1 MSKAKSSKSPKRS
14 QKNKILE
21 DDQVDEIL
29 EKITLKRPRN
39 AYTQFCMEEV
49 EKFKN
54 KNKNKKIELKTFSS
68 ECGTKWKK
76 LGDKDKEKYEKRYE
90 EEKQQYTKDLD
101 TVRHYLF
108 MDYNDIVHRPPTAYR
123 LFLNEKLREGF
134 DTNADPKVVRKKASD
149 EWRRMSVEE
158 KQEYLDKKK
167 ENDSWFEKAKKIR
180 KVTPL
185 TMFVQKTI
193 DAAKA
198 KQKDIPKLADIA
210 ETWKS
215 LKTSDKEKYAKYAD
229 SINEEREKLQ
239 HIYELIHGIKPKR
252 PAGAFRVFL
261 QEKAR
266 DKALHSLKEGKEMW
280 DKLSED
286 EKESYLKKSHT
297 LRLAYKY
304 KMMIYNK
311 KIKKILPKKPATAYG
326 QFLKEKKGMKVPKG
340 EKAVVYWRPYY
351 DELSKDKKKKYEEKA
366 NREKERYQKKMDE
379 FKNVIFDMPK
389 KPLNAFALFMRDRLP
404 DLKKEKGN
412 EKAPMAK
419 LLKIAAKEWTSEDGV
434 SQKKY
439 EKKAE
444 LDKKRFKKQ
453 LKDFETLGYYKKN
466 YRAERTTKE
475 DDSDEEEEKTTKRK
489 KRSSSSKKASKKTR
503 SKSRSKSKSK
513 TQDMKRRTKSG
524 KKSSTQK
531 RK

>member
-14 QKNKILE
+14 QRNKILE

-90 EEKQQYTKDLD
+90 EEKQQYRKDLD

-149 EWRRMSVEE
+149 EWRRMSLEE

-198 KQKDIPKLADIA
+198 KQKEIPKLADIA

-266 DKALHSLKEGKEMW
+266 DKSLHSLQEGKEMW

-311 KIKKILPKKPATAYG
+311 KIKKILPKKPATA
-326 QFLKEKKGMKVPKG
+326 
-340 EKAVVYWRPYY
+340 
-351 DELSKDKKKKYEEKA
+351 
-366 NREKERYQKKMDE
+366 EKERYQKKMDE

-389 KPLNAFALFMRDRLP
+389 KPLNAFALFMKDRLP

-444 LDKKRFKKQ
+444 QDKKRFKKQ

>member
-1 MSKAKSSKSPKRS
+1 
-14 QKNKILE
+14 
-21 DDQVDEIL
+21 
-29 EKITLKRPRN
+29 
-39 AYTQFCMEEV
+39 
-49 EKFKN
+49 
-54 KNKNKKIELKTFSS
+54 
-68 ECGTKWKK
+68 
-76 LGDKDKEKYEKRYE
+76 
-90 EEKQQYTKDLD
+90 
-101 TVRHYLF
+101 
-108 MDYNDIVHRPPTAYR
+108 
-123 LFLNEKLREGF
+123 
-134 DTNADPKVVRKKASD
+134 
-149 EWRRMSVEE
+149 
-158 KQEYLDKKK
+158 
-167 ENDSWFEKAKKIR
+167 
-180 KVTPL
+180 
-185 TMFVQKTI
+185 
-193 DAAKA
+193 
-198 KQKDIPKLADIA
+198 
-210 ETWKS
+210 
-215 LKTSDKEKYAKYAD
+215 
-229 SINEEREKLQ
+229 
-239 HIYELIHGIKPKR
+239 
-252 PAGAFRVFL
+252 
-261 QEKAR
+261 
-266 DKALHSLKEGKEMW
+266 
-280 DKLSED
+280 
-286 EKESYLKKSHT
+286 
-297 LRLAYKY
+297 
-304 KMMIYNK
+304 MMIYNK

-475 DDSDEEEEKTTKRK
+475 DDSDEEEEEKTTKRK